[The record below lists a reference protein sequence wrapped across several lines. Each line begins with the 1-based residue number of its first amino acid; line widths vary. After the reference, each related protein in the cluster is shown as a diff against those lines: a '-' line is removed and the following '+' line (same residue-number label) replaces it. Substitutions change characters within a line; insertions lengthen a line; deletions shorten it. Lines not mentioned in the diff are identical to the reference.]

1 MLFKNVP
8 NPLFYDLYI
17 PYKSDTSNAGS
28 SKKLHAIPIMILN
41 KGGVI
46 SEGIFNFVPSS
57 YICTKSLPLTFRMS
71 EIWRLW
77 DHKKNWL
84 WHKLSNLYNVKCIP
98 KLWLKSIMKKKIIH
112 ERQIKKIQKLE
123 GSDFAH
129 LFEDVTKL
137 KKKLLRLPHLLKN
150 KIETKQMTRKS
161 WLQDFSWLILL
172 LEFRW
177 VKNKKYLKS

>member
-57 YICTKSLPLTFRMS
+57 YKCTKSLPSTFHFLMV
-71 EIWRLW
+71 WHLPTLGP
-77 DHKKNWL
+77 KKNWL
-84 WHKLSNLYNVKCIP
+84 WHTLSNLYNVKCIP
-98 KLWLKSIMKKKIIH
+98 KWNMKKKDCNH
-112 ERQIKKIQKLE
+112 PRAANSKNLKTGGKWFCTFVWGCDQIEKIFW
-123 GSDFAH
+123 DYPIF
-129 LFEDVTKL
+129 
-137 KKKLLRLPHLLKN
+137 
-150 KIETKQMTRKS
+150 
-161 WLQDFSWLILL
+161 
-172 LEFRW
+172 
-177 VKNKKYLKS
+177 

>member
-57 YICTKSLPLTFRMS
+57 YKCTKSLPSTFHFLNVWNFYDFGT
-71 EIWRLW
+71 I
-77 DHKKNWL
+77 KKNWL

-98 KLWLKSIMKKKIIH
+98 KLRSKSIKEKKSSKSGKF
-112 ERQIKKIQKLE
+112 KKFKNWREVISHICLRMWPNW
-123 GSDFAH
+123 
-129 LFEDVTKL
+129 
-137 KKKLLRLPHLLKN
+137 KKPSE
-150 KIETKQMTRKS
+150 ITPI
-161 WLQDFSWLILL
+161 F
-172 LEFRW
+172 
-177 VKNKKYLKS
+177 